1 MSVSPVSSG
10 TSITLH
16 SAALPQRVRQVL
28 ERLFGLLAGELT
40 PRLEK
45 VLAEFE
51 QHVFRM
57 AEQARNPALQS
68 DHLEALRLTRL
79 NRHELI
85 PRYLAELEASLARLR
100 EPVADAG
107 DNPENADPPPF
118 HNLSL
123 VEDHE
128 LDEENVL
135 RDIVRHAQAR
145 ANLTLQLLGQRF
157 GVLAGM
163 PALDAG
169 QLPVGPHA
177 LGRNLRETSQV
188 LGIGL
193 EPRLLL
199 FRTFGREVMAHYA
212 PMADRMDALLVDE
225 HVLPSLSYV
234 PFRTRPLPQGT
245 DSQDAE
251 SDSTTAE
258 SADDAPTDPHA
269 DGASR
274 DAGNGANRSESASD
288 ATATFSMLQQ
298 LLAARRVP
306 DSGQPAQDAGQVRH
320 GRPAQGGGNRRPL
333 TTSAALQALD
343 ALPIAASTQDG
354 GIRSLGDARQALL
367 VQARQQRGGPAS
379 LSREDSDVFELL
391 DILYAQIDRQL
402 RHDTQAPALLGRL
415 QLPLLRVALQDR
427 AFFSDARHPA
437 RELVNAV
444 AESGANWI
452 DEDDADPQL
461 IDRLRQAVE
470 HVIGNRRDPAAF
482 ETANREL
489 QTHLQALARRAQIA
503 ERRHVEAARGQEKLE
518 LAKRSAAGAIE
529 DALRDRQLPRFMG
542 ALLNQAWADALT
554 LTLLRHGQASPEWDR
569 QLDATRRIVSS
580 ATAAARPPA
589 DVALIGQIKGS
600 LMQVGYHV
608 DEASAIA
615 QHLGTGTND
624 GGDEDERQDDRA
636 SRTELALRLKARAR
650 LGEDHAAPRQKPGP
664 ATRSTQEQAAYDRLR
679 ALPFGTWFEFTV
691 DPQGHHL
698 RRRLSWFSPITDNA
712 LFVNRRGQR
721 VGEQSFDSL
730 ARMLA
735 HGQVRVVATDRERLV
750 DRAWQGTLKALRTF
764 IGSDAGDAGSE
775 PTT

>member
-10 TSITLH
+10 TSTTLP
-16 SAALPQRVRQVL
+16 SAALPQRVRRVL
-28 ERLFGLLAGELT
+28 ERLFGLLSGELA

-57 AEQARNPALQS
+57 AEQARNPAVQS

-79 NRHELI
+79 NRGELI

-100 EPVADAG
+100 EPVAGANDK
-107 DNPENADPPPF
+107 PERTDPPPF

-123 VEDHE
+123 VENNE

-135 RDIVRHAQAR
+135 RDIARHAQAR

-177 LGRNLRETSQV
+177 LGRNLREASQA
-188 LGIGL
+188 LGLGL

-199 FRTFGREVMAHYA
+199 FRTFDREVMAHYA
-212 PMADRMDALLVDE
+212 TMADRMDALLIDE
-225 HVLPSLSYV
+225 QVLPSLSYV
-234 PFRTRPLPQGT
+234 PFRTRPLPQAA

-251 SDSTTAE
+251 PDSTAAE

-269 DGASR
+269 DGASQ
-274 DAGNGANRSESASD
+274 DTGNETSHRESAAD
-288 ATATFSMLQQ
+288 AKATFSMLQQ
-298 LLAARRVP
+298 LLAARRMQGT
-306 DSGQPAQDAGQVRH
+306 GQPVRDAGQMRH
-320 GRPAQGGGNRRPL
+320 GKPSRNDGNRQPL
-333 TTSAALQALD
+333 TTADAILALD
-343 ALPIAASTQDG
+343 ALPIAAPAQDG

-367 VQARQQRGGPAS
+367 LQARQQHGGGAS
-379 LSREDSDVFELL
+379 LSREDSDTFELL
-391 DILYAQIDRQL
+391 ELLYAQIDRQL
-402 RHDTQAPALLGRL
+402 RHDTQAPGLLGRL
-415 QLPLLRVALQDR
+415 QLPLLRAVLQDR
-427 AFFSDARHPA
+427 AFFSEPRHPA
-437 RELVNAV
+437 RQLLDAV
-444 AESGANWI
+444 AESGADWTG
-452 DEDDADPQL
+452 EDDTDPQL

-470 HVIGNRRDPAAF
+470 HVIGHHRDPAAF

-489 QTHLQALARRAQIA
+489 QTHLQALAHRAQIA

-518 LAKRSAAGAIE
+518 LAKRSATEAIQ
-529 DALRDRQLPRFMG
+529 DALRDRQLPSFMG
-542 ALLNQAWADALT
+542 ALLNHAWSDALT
-554 LTLLRHGQASPEWDR
+554 LTLLRHGQASPEWNR

-580 ATAAARPPA
+580 ATDAVRPPT
-589 DVALIGQIKGS
+589 DLALIGQIKDS
-600 LMQVGYHV
+600 LVQVGYHV

-615 QHLGTGTND
+615 QHLGTSAND
-624 GGDEDERQDDRA
+624 DGDEDDSGDDRA

-650 LGEDHAAPRQKPGP
+650 LGEDHAAPKQKPQP
-664 ATRSTQEQAAYDRLR
+664 EPRSAHEQTAYDRLR

-691 DPQGHHL
+691 DPQGDHV
-698 RRRLSWFSPITDNA
+698 RRRLSWFSPVTDNA

-721 VGEQSFDSL
+721 VGEQSFDDL

-735 HGQVRVVATDRERLV
+735 RGQVRVVDTDRERLI
-750 DRAWQGTLKALRTF
+750 DRAWQGTLKALRAF
-764 IGSDAGDAGSE
+764 VGSE
-775 PTT
+775 EPAT